1 MQGCHQDLKLP
12 GKYNKGITLII
23 KEGNPRPPALNDSP
37 AGGNSLPKSSNF
49 LKFSSHY
56 EELYVFNSG
65 WRKQR
70 Q

>member
-23 KEGNPRPPALNDSP
+23 KEGNPWPPALNDSA
-37 AGGNSLPKSSNF
+37 AGGNGLPKSSYF
-49 LKFSSHY
+49 LKFSSHH